1 MSVYLYCRVSTDKQ
15 ENGRDAQVARLT
27 EWVGGRG
34 MQVDRLFVD
43 EDVSAF
49 YTPLFDRPE
58 GKKLWDALAP
68 GDTLCMTK
76 VDRGFRSWADA
87 ANTHQKLL
95 KLGVNLRFSD
105 LDIDLST
112 PHGELFFSQIV
123 SFAQFE
129 SRMHS
134 QRKKEVFAH
143 KRRTG
148 QPYSWVRPYGWT
160 RAKDKRGK
168 LSGYAPDE
176 RERKLGH
183 RILAMRR
190 GGQSWW
196 SIASAVCL
204 AGDRKPCAREGAGY
218 YHVRDIRSLACAAA
232 AGYPTV
238 PQGFWQAP
246 DYEQRLRAMI
256 ADGFQLSFGE
266 CGRFESGPERGVN
279 LHPDPRSPSR
289 GSPATPTP
297 AVDPQ
302 PLAG

>member
-15 ENGRDAQVARLT
+15 DNGKAAQL
-27 EWVGGRG
+27 
-34 MQVDRLFVD
+34 DRLMQWAEREGVTFDETYID
-43 EDVSAF
+43 EDVSAHSVR
-49 YTPLFDRPE
+49 LQDRPA
-58 GKKLWDALAP
+58 GKLLWDRLETGDIVVATKMDRMFRRLA
-68 GDTLCMTK
+68 DMATTI
-76 VDRGFRSWADA
+76 DA
-87 ANTHQKLL
+87 WKQIGVRLKLL
-95 KLGVNLRFSD
+95 DMDV
-105 LDIDLST
+105 DIES
-112 PHGELFFSQIV
+112 PHGRAFAGFTAVAAQLESEL
-123 SFAQFE
+123 
-129 SRMHS
+129 HG
-134 QRKKEVFAH
+134 QRKREVFAH

-232 AGYPTV
+232 AGFPTV

-289 GSPATPTP
+289 GSRATPTP